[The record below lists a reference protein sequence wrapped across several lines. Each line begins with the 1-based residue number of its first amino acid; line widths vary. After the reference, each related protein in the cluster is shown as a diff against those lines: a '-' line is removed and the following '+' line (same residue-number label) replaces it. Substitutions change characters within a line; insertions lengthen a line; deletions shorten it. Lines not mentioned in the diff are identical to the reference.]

1 MKLKSIILLCLGLL
15 VGGYLFANYS
25 IKKRKAKK
33 TTVTK
38 KKKSKKHS
46 NAHVTMDAV
55 SYITKVETTGD
66 TINWIDAQ
74 MKMLDDTQ
82 RIGQLFMVAAWS
94 NKDSVNC
101 KNLPYLISKYNI
113 GGVIMMQATPYR
125 HAVRLNYYQSISKIP
140 LLVGF
145 DGEWGLGMRIDSTI
159 CFPHQLTLGAIQNN
173 DLIEQMGIAVGEE
186 CKRMGIQINFAP
198 DVDVNNNPRN
208 PVINDRSFGENAD
221 NVSNKAI
228 AYMNGMHKSGILT
241 CAKHFP
247 GHGDTDVDSHAD
259 LPVLPFSRERLDS
272 LELKPFVAMIKANVP
287 SIMVAHLGIPQ
298 LEPDEKTP
306 SSLSQ
311 NIVEKLLKTEL
322 GYKGLVITDA
332 LGMNGVTKNF
342 EPGIVDVKALLAG
355 NDMLLMSKNVEEA
368 IRQIFIARDKNLIS
382 QQEIDNRVRKI
393 LYYKYKAGLNHYQ
406 PIEYKNLQQDVLSK
420 KHFDL
425 LNALYTNAFTAINKE
440 TKIIDAQKSTIAI
453 VNIGG
458 DSISSF
464 TKKIMQNAA
473 VKCFGI
479 GINESDA
486 EWMRLQ
492 DSLANYSYTWIEL
505 HKMSR
510 FAGKEYGVNWTT
522 KNFIQQLSAKQN
534 CGVILFGSPY
544 ALKYFDNIKQLL
556 VAYEDNNY
564 SQLALAD
571 LFLNNVET
579 LGKLPVTADVNNK
592 FGNGNKLN
600 SYLTK
605 FELKENSVE
614 KINAEAVGMNY
625 KTLQK
630 IDSIAILGIEAKAYP
645 GCEIVVL
652 KNGKTIYD
660 KTFGSP
666 TYESKTAV
674 KKSDLYDLASIT
686 KIAST
691 TLACMKLYEDGRL
704 DLNKTIADYLP
715 EAKRTNKKKIIIKDL
730 LLHQAGLVPFVPF
743 YKDCMNKNGE
753 LDKNFSNEKD
763 EEHTLSVADGLWM
776 SKDYLDKMWDKIYK
790 TDIKTSGKYVYS
802 DLDLYFMKRICES
815 ILKTETTDEFV
826 NRVFYEPMKLKNIC
840 FNPLYHGFKK
850 SQIIPT
856 EKDNYFRHQLIW
868 GYVHDQGAAM
878 CGGIQGHAG
887 LFSNAKDL
895 AELMQLLNDKGEYKG
910 KRFLKKETVEYF
922 TAKQSNVSR
931 RGFGF
936 DKQEPNPNLASPMC
950 KSASVETFGHTGFTG
965 TSTWV
970 DPKYNLVFVFLSNRV
985 YPEAENKKII
995 TMGIR
1000 TNIQE
1005 VLYEAMKK

>member
-25 IKKRKAKK
+25 TKKRKAKK
-33 TTVTK
+33 TTIAK
-38 KKKSKKHS
+38 KKKKKKHS
-46 NAHVTMDAV
+46 NASVTMDAV
-55 SYITKVETTGD
+55 SYITKVKTTGD

-74 MKMLDDTQ
+74 IKMLNDTE

-101 KNLPYLISKYNI
+101 KNLPYLISKYSI

-159 CFPHQLTLGAIQNN
+159 SFPHQLTLGAIQNN

-186 CKRMGIQINFAP
+186 CKRMGIHINFAP

-228 AYMNGMHKSGILT
+228 AYMNGMHKGGILT

-259 LPVLPFSRERLDS
+259 LPVLPFTRERLDS

-298 LEPDEKTP
+298 LEPDENTP

-368 IRQIFIARDKNLIS
+368 IHQIIIARDKNLIT

-406 PIEYKNLQQDVLSK
+406 PIEYKNLQQDVCSK

-425 LNALYTNAFTAINKE
+425 LNALYTSAFTAVNKE
-440 TKIIDAQKSTIAI
+440 PKNIDAQKLTIAF

-458 DSISSF
+458 DSTSNF

-473 VKCFGI
+473 VKCFRI
-479 GINESDA
+479 GNNESDA

-510 FAGKEYGVNWTT
+510 FAGKEYGINWAT

-534 CGVILFGSPY
+534 CGVI
-544 ALKYFDNIKQLL
+544 
-556 VAYEDNNY
+556 
-564 SQLALAD
+564 
-571 LFLNNVET
+571 
-579 LGKLPVTADVNNK
+579 
-592 FGNGNKLN
+592 
-600 SYLTK
+600 
-605 FELKENSVE
+605 
-614 KINAEAVGMNY
+614 
-625 KTLQK
+625 
-630 IDSIAILGIEAKAYP
+630 
-645 GCEIVVL
+645 
-652 KNGKTIYD
+652 
-660 KTFGSP
+660 
-666 TYESKTAV
+666 
-674 KKSDLYDLASIT
+674 
-686 KIAST
+686 
-691 TLACMKLYEDGRL
+691 
-704 DLNKTIADYLP
+704 
-715 EAKRTNKKKIIIKDL
+715 
-730 LLHQAGLVPFVPF
+730 
-743 YKDCMNKNGE
+743 
-753 LDKNFSNEKD
+753 
-763 EEHTLSVADGLWM
+763 
-776 SKDYLDKMWDKIYK
+776 
-790 TDIKTSGKYVYS
+790 
-802 DLDLYFMKRICES
+802 
-815 ILKTETTDEFV
+815 
-826 NRVFYEPMKLKNIC
+826 
-840 FNPLYHGFKK
+840 
-850 SQIIPT
+850 
-856 EKDNYFRHQLIW
+856 
-868 GYVHDQGAAM
+868 
-878 CGGIQGHAG
+878 
-887 LFSNAKDL
+887 
-895 AELMQLLNDKGEYKG
+895 
-910 KRFLKKETVEYF
+910 
-922 TAKQSNVSR
+922 
-931 RGFGF
+931 
-936 DKQEPNPNLASPMC
+936 
-950 KSASVETFGHTGFTG
+950 
-965 TSTWV
+965 
-970 DPKYNLVFVFLSNRV
+970 
-985 YPEAENKKII
+985 
-995 TMGIR
+995 
-1000 TNIQE
+1000 
-1005 VLYEAMKK
+1005 

>member
-25 IKKRKAKK
+25 TKKRKAKK
-33 TTVTK
+33 TSITK
-38 KKKSKKHS
+38 KKKKKKHS
-46 NAHVTMDAV
+46 NAPVQLDAV
-55 SYITKVETTGD
+55 NYTTKIETSGD

-74 MKMLDDTQ
+74 MKMLNDTE

-101 KNLPYLISKYNI
+101 KNLPQLISKYSI
-113 GGVIMMQATPYR
+113 GGVIMMQAAPYR
-125 HAVRLNYYQSISKIP
+125 HATRLNYYQSFSKVP

-159 CFPHQLTLGAIQNN
+159 SFPHQLTLGAIQNN
-173 DLIEQMGIAVGEE
+173 ELIEQMGIAVGEE
-186 CKRMGIQINFAP
+186 CKRMGIHINFAP

-221 NVSNKAI
+221 NVTNKAI
-228 AYMNGMHKSGILT
+228 AYMNGMHKGGILT

-272 LELKPFVAMIKANVP
+272 LELKPFEAMIKANVP

-368 IRQIFIARDKNLIS
+368 IRQIFIARDKNLIT
-382 QQEIDNRVRKI
+382 QEEIDNRVRKI

-406 PIEYKNLQQDVLSK
+406 PIEYKNLQQDLLSS
-420 KHFDL
+420 KHLNL
-425 LNALYTNAFTAINKE
+425 LRALYTNAFTAINKE
-440 TKIIDAQKSTIAI
+440 NNKLDATKPIIAI

-458 DSISSF
+458 DTISEF
-464 TKKIMQNAA
+464 GKRMMQNYA
-473 VKCFGI
+473 VKYFRI
-479 GINESDA
+479 GINESEAD
-486 EWMRLQ
+486 WLRLQ
-492 DSLANYSYTWIEL
+492 DSLSGYNYTWIEL

-510 FAGKEYGVNWTT
+510 FASKEYGISWAS

-564 SQLALAD
+564 SQTALAE
-571 LFLNNVET
+571 LFLNNIET
-579 LGKLPVTADVNNK
+579 KGKLPVSANSNYR
-592 FGNGNKLN
+592 FSNGNKLQT
-600 SYLTK
+600 YLPVIENN
-605 FELKENSVE
+605 FEKL
-614 KINAEAVGMNY
+614 NAESVGMNY
-625 KTLQK
+625 KILQK
-630 IDSIAILGIEAKAYP
+630 IDSIALQGIDAKAYP
-645 GCEIVVL
+645 GCQIVVI

-660 KTFGSP
+660 KAFGNP
-666 TYESKTAV
+666 TYESKNLV

-691 TLACMKLYEDGRL
+691 TLACMKLYEQGKL

-743 YKDCMNKNGE
+743 YKDCMNKKGE
-753 LDKNFSNEKD
+753 LDKNFATEKD
-763 EEHTLSVADGLWM
+763 EEHTLPVAEGLWM
-776 SKDYLDKMWDKIYK
+776 KADYLEKMWDKIYK
-790 TDIKTSGKYVYS
+790 SDIKTPGKYVYS

-826 NRVFYEPMKLKNIC
+826 NRTFYEPMKLKTIC
-840 FNPLYHGFKK
+840 FNPLFHGFKK

-856 EKDNYFRHQLIW
+856 EADNYFRHQLLC

-887 LFSNAKDL
+887 LFSNAEDL
-895 AELMQLLNDKGEYKG
+895 SQLMQMLCNKGEYNG
-910 KRFLKKETVEYF
+910 KQYLKKETVEYF
-922 TAKQSNVSR
+922 TSKQSNVSR
-931 RGFGF
+931 RGLGF

-950 KSASVETFGHTGFTG
+950 KSASAETFGHTGFTG

-985 YPEAENKKII
+985 CPEAENKKII